1 VTNGPYFSR
10 EEANLDFL
18 QEQLVEP
25 LSDVLNT
32 HVLLYLLIGVGI
44 CFTVRTRFIQI
55 RYFGRMVR
63 QLRRSHRQDGG
74 ISSFQA
80 FCVGLASRVGTGN
93 IAGVVIALTVGGPGA
108 IFWMWVVAAV
118 GMATASVEATLAQ
131 IFKVR
136 SGDGVFRGGTAFYI
150 QRGLRSRAG
159 GVVFAMLLVF
169 TFSTAFN
176 MVETNAISG
185 VLKSSHGIE
194 IGWTTVGLA
203 VLAAPVLFGGV
214 RRVAKFAGLV
224 LPVVA
229 LVYALL
235 ALATVAVNITR
246 LPVVIEEI
254 IGGAFGIR
262 QMAGGFAGG
271 IAAAMFT
278 GVKRGL
284 FACEAGM
291 GSSPNIAGAA
301 TVSHP
306 VEQGLIQ
313 SLAVFVDTMVI
324 CTATAVIVLM
334 SGPGVYDPAHTG
346 SIAGA
351 SLTESAIAAGLG
363 SWTTVVM
370 TAVVFVFAF
379 ASVLSNYVC
388 AEANLFF
395 LGGRHLAINVLKVV
409 TLMAIALGA
418 MSKLTLVWALADL
431 AMALMA
437 FVNLVA
443 ICLLGKWAFAASRDF
458 HRQFSQG
465 MQPVFV
471 ASEAGLPGVLDGDIW
486 ETPERR
492 QVGALPE
499 SLRIRRPAI
508 RSLKISR
515 APAA

>member
-1 VTNGPYFSR
+1 
-10 EEANLDFL
+10 LDFL
-18 QEQLVEP
+18 QAQLIEP
-25 LSDVLNT
+25 LSNLLNT
-32 HVLLYLLIGVGI
+32 QVLIYLLIGVGLY
-44 CFTVRTRFIQI
+44 FTVRTRCIQI
-55 RYFGRMVR
+55 RYFGRMFR
-63 QLRRSHRQDGG
+63 QLRRSHRPDGG

-93 IAGVVIALTVGGPGA
+93 IAGVAIALTVGGPGA

-118 GMATASVEATLAQ
+118 GMATATIEATLAQ

-136 SGDGVFRGGTAFYI
+136 SGDGAFRGGPAFYI
-150 QRGLRSRAG
+150 QRGLHSRAG
-159 GVVFAMLLVF
+159 AIFFAVLLVV

-185 VLKSSHGIE
+185 VLKSSHGIPV
-194 IGWTTVGLA
+194 GWTTVGLA

-214 RRVAKFAGLV
+214 RRVAKFAGML
-224 LPVVA
+224 LPAVA
-229 LVYALL
+229 LLYALL
-235 ALATVAVNITR
+235 AIVIVAVNVTQ
-246 LPVVIEEI
+246 LPSVIEEI
-254 IGGAFGIR
+254 IGGAFGIK

-271 IAAAMFT
+271 IAAAMPT

-301 TVSHP
+301 TVAHP

-324 CTATAVIVLM
+324 CSATAFIVLM

-351 SLTESAIAAGLG
+351 SLTESAIAADMG
-363 SWTTVVM
+363 SWTTVLM
-370 TAVVFVFAF
+370 TSVVFFFAF

-395 LGGRHLAINVLKVV
+395 LGGRRWAIGVLKVV
-409 TLMAIALGA
+409 TLLSIMFGAIA
-418 MSKLTLVWALADL
+418 KITLVWALADL

-437 FVNLVA
+437 ITNLIA
-443 ICLLGKWAFAASRDF
+443 ICLLSKWAFAALKDF
-458 HRQFSQG
+458 HRQSVLG
-465 MQPVFV
+465 TQPVFI
-471 ASEAGLPGVLDGDIW
+471 ASEADLPGVLDGDIW
-486 ETPERR
+486 ELPERR
-492 QVGALPE
+492 EVGALPG
-499 SLRIRRPAI
+499 SMPVRRVALR
-508 RSLKISR
+508 LSR
-515 APAA
+515 VSPAA

>member
-1 VTNGPYFSR
+1 
-10 EEANLDFL
+10 LDFL
-18 QEQLVEP
+18 QEQLIDP
-25 LSDVLNT
+25 LSNVLNT
-32 HVLLYLLIGVGI
+32 HVLIYLLIGVGI
-44 CFTVRTRFIQI
+44 YFTVRTRFIQI
-55 RYFGRMVR
+55 RYFGQMLR

-93 IAGVVIALTVGGPGA
+93 IAGVAIALTVGGPGA

-118 GMATASVEATLAQ
+118 GMATAVIEATLAQ

-136 SGDGVFRGGTAFYI
+136 SDDGAFRGGPAFYI
-150 QRGLRSRAG
+150 QRGLRSRGG
-159 GVVFAMLLVF
+159 GVVFAVLLVL

-214 RRVAKFAGLV
+214 RRVAKFAGAV
-224 LPVVA
+224 LPAVA
-229 LVYALL
+229 LLYALM
-235 ALATVAVNITR
+235 ALAIVVVNIGQ
-246 LPVVIEEI
+246 LPTVIEEI
-254 IGGAFGIR
+254 VGGAFGIR

-291 GSSPNIAGAA
+291 GSAPNIAGAA
-301 TVSHP
+301 TVAHP

-324 CTATAVIVLM
+324 CTATAFIVLM
-334 SGPGVYDPAHTG
+334 SGPDIYDPAHTG

-351 SLTESAIAAGLG
+351 SLTQSAIAAGLG
-363 SWTTVVM
+363 SWSTVLMTVV
-370 TAVVFVFAF
+370 VFFFAF
-379 ASVLSNYVC
+379 SSVLSNYVC

-395 LGGRHLAINVLKVV
+395 LGGRRLAINALKVV
-409 TLMAIALGA
+409 TLMAIVFGA

-437 FVNLVA
+437 IANLVA
-443 ICLLGKWAFAASRDF
+443 ICLLGKWAFAAIRDY
-458 HRQFSQG
+458 HRQSAQG
-465 MQPVFV
+465 KQPVFV
-471 ASEAGLPGVLDGDIW
+471 ASEADLPGVLDGDIW
-486 ETPERR
+486 DAPERR

-499 SLRIRRPAI
+499 SLLIQRPAVQP
-508 RSLKISR
+508 SKISPV
-515 APAA
+515 PAA

>member
-1 VTNGPYFSR
+1 
-10 EEANLDFL
+10 LDFV
-18 QEQLVEP
+18 QSQLVDP
-25 LSDVLNT
+25 LSNVLNT
-32 HVLLYLLIGVGI
+32 HLLIYLLIGVGVY
-44 CFTVRTRFIQI
+44 FTLRTRFIQI

-63 QLRRSHRQDGG
+63 QLGRSHRQDGG

-93 IAGVVIALTVGGPGA
+93 IAGVAIALTVGGPGA

-118 GMATASVEATLAQ
+118 GMATALIEATLAQ
-131 IFKVR
+131 IFKVH
-136 SGDGVFRGGTAFYI
+136 SNDGAFRGGPAFYI

-159 GVVFAMLLVF
+159 SVVFAMLLVV

-185 VLKSSHGIE
+185 VLKSSHGVD
-194 IGWTTVGLA
+194 IGWTAMGLA
-203 VLAAPVLFGGV
+203 VLAAPLLFGGV
-214 RRVAKFAGLV
+214 RRVAAFAGMV

-235 ALATVAVNITR
+235 AFAVVAVNIGQ
-246 LPVVIEEI
+246 LPAVIEEI

-271 IAAAMFT
+271 IAMAMCT

-301 TVSHP
+301 TVAHP

-324 CTATAVIVLM
+324 CTATAFIVLM
-334 SGPGVYDPAHTG
+334 AGPGIYDPAHTG
-346 SIAGA
+346 SVAGA
-351 SLTESAIAAGLG
+351 SLTGSAIAAGLG

-370 TAVVFVFAF
+370 TGVVFVFGF
-379 ASVLSNYVC
+379 ASVLSNYVV

-395 LGGRHLAINVLKVV
+395 LGGRHLAINGLKGL
-409 TLMAIALGA
+409 TLAAMVLGA

-431 AMALMA
+431 TMALMA
-437 FVNLVA
+437 VANLTA
-443 ICLLGKWAFAASRDF
+443 ICLLGKWAFAALRDY
-458 HRQFSQG
+458 HRQFLCG
-465 MQPVFV
+465 HVPVFV

-486 ETPERR
+486 EPAERR
-492 QVGALPE
+492 QVGALPD
-499 SLRIRRPAI
+499 SVGMRRPALGP
-508 RSLKISR
+508 RRISQ